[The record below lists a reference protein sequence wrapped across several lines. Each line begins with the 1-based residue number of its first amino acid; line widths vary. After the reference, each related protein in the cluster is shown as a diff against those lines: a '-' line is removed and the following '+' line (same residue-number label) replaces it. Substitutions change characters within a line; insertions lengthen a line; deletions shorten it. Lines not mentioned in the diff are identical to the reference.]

1 MSVINIREA
10 QREGARLVVG
20 LAGISGSGKTRTA
33 LELAFGLANYDSRKV
48 GFIDTENRRGS
59 LYADVLKNDKG
70 EVQPFLIGD
79 LEPPFSPQR
88 YIDAILAFQKAG
100 VEVLVIDSITH
111 EWEGT
116 GGCEEIATA
125 GNPRLPDWATAK
137 REHKRF
143 MNTLLQSN
151 MHVIV
156 CVRAREK
163 VQVTKENGKTVVTPL
178 GIMPVTE
185 KNVMFEMTASLLMWN
200 NGKLQEPMKCPEELI
215 PVLGRG
221 TGYITAADGKA
232 LRDWVDGAK
241 ALDPEVEAARNSLRT
256 TCEHGMAALQAA
268 WNETSPKIKR
278 ALGVPFLDTLKASAK
293 AYDEQR
299 TTSDGGAADLNNQV
313 MGATGNG

>member
-10 QREGARLVVG
+10 KREGARLVVG

-33 LELAFGLANYDSRKV
+33 LELAFGLANFDSRKV
-48 GFIDTENRRGS
+48 GFIDTENKRGS
-59 LYADVLKNDKG
+59 LYADVLKNADG
-70 EVQPFLIGD
+70 VVQPFLIGD

-88 YIDAILAFQKAG
+88 YIDSILAFQKAG

-125 GNPRLPDWATAK
+125 GNPRLPDWSTAK

-163 VQVTKENGKTVVTPL
+163 VSVNKVDGKTTVTPL

-200 NGKLQEPMKCPEELI
+200 SGKRQEAMKCPEELLPI
-215 PVLGRG
+215 LGREN
-221 TGYITAADGKA
+221 GYITAQDGQA
-232 LRDWVDGAK
+232 LRAWVDGAQP
-241 ALDPEVEAARNSLRT
+241 LDPAIEAARNSLRT
-256 TCEHGMAALQAA
+256 TCEQGMSALQKA
-268 WNETSPKIKR
+268 WTDTAKPIKTK
-278 ALGVPFLDTLKASAK
+278 LGLAFLETLKASAK
-293 AYDEQR
+293 AYDDQR
-299 TTSDGGAADLNNQV
+299 TANDNGVDDLNQTV
-313 MGATGNG
+313 LGNGG